1 MQNETSLQHLLCQ
14 NVRADICLER
24 VPNSRRFGDGRE
36 ENRTLNGKNAPDL
49 SLQLGERVGVSAF
62 AERQPTAHL
71 ELNDRVLPI
80 VADFFVRLQ
89 IVL

>member
-1 MQNETSLQHLLCQ
+1 
-14 NVRADICLER
+14 
-24 VPNSRRFGDGRE
+24 
-36 ENRTLNGKNAPDL
+36 
-49 SLQLGERVGVSAF
+49 VSAF
-62 AERQPTAHL
+62 GERQPTAHL